1 MMVKHRWSDAV
12 GAADCIVA
20 ICPKCLLL
28 EWPQVSLALSA
39 VKGVVS
45 VNINFILILLEL
57 NYPIASSQIVN
68 GVLGFYVANTAKF
81 SL

>member
-1 MMVKHRWSDAV
+1 M

-39 VKGVVS
+39 VKGVGS

-68 GVLGFYVANTAKF
+68 GVLGFYTNKHCVQINRE
-81 SL
+81 